1 MKNDGDS
8 SSTTEHSIYLGAQ
21 FQLLLRQ
28 PEGLPDL
35 MVSHARVLA
44 YPQLFVP
51 IAFRLSL
58 HIVGISSIINLLL
71 VLLALL
77 VFFLSRLG
85 DERGQEVLAQLV
97 FALFL
102 LRGTDGRGV
111 MGVRGGRVE
120 EPSIDEVA

>member
-51 IAFRLSL
+51 IALRLSL
-58 HIVGISSIINLLL
+58 HIVGIVIINLLL
-71 VLLALL
+71 VLLAFL